1 MSAALPMLAALS
13 DVGHRQWN
21 LSYEGISPGW
31 AFLLFLVL
39 AVGMRFALDLVLRPD
54 SLYSLRPLDT
64 DL

>member
-1 MSAALPMLAALS
+1 
-13 DVGHRQWN
+13 
-21 LSYEGISPGW
+21 
-31 AFLLFLVL
+31 VL